1 MTVKEFREKLSLY
14 EDFREISMINIV
26 GDVCEPEVQL
36 NPLNGRIQIY
46 GGKEYD
52 S

>member
-1 MTVKEFREKLSLY
+1 MTIKEFKEKLSQY
-14 EDFREISMINIV
+14 EDSREISITNIV
-26 GDVCEPEVQL
+26 DDPCEPEIQL
-36 NPLNGRIQIY
+36 NPFNGRIQIY

>member
-1 MTVKEFREKLSLY
+1 MKVWEFKEILSQY
-14 EDFREISMINIV
+14 EDSREISITNIV
-26 GDVCEPEVQL
+26 GDPCEPEVLL
-36 NPLNGRIQIY
+36 NPSNGRIQIY

>member
-1 MTVKEFREKLSLY
+1 MTVKEFKEILSQYADSREV
-14 EDFREISMINIV
+14 SMLNIV
-26 GDVCEPEVQL
+26 GDVCEPQIQL

-52 S
+52 N

>member
-1 MTVKEFREKLSLY
+1 MTVKEFKEILSQY
-14 EDFREISMINIV
+14 EDSREISTLNIV
-26 GDVCEPEVQL
+26 GDPCEPCTQL